1 LQMTD
6 LKHLA
11 TTCVW
16 LEWIF
21 LHVVVCRVERSGVGG
36 SLAALPMWHAP
47 PSLRLVRAACVG
59 GTKTFPVG
67 MYLYWNGGRRS
78 STLHVPLAVS
88 EGSCTPDPSLYL
100 GLDTEPSLMSP
111 PTKGQSS
118 CLVHTLS
125 LPVRSVLV
133 LNFRSY
139 MLRTV
144 LRRVHGDCCSV
155 EDRTWQS
162 RQSMQKQNPLDVD
175 TSASLS

>member
-1 LQMTD
+1 M
-6 LKHLA
+6 
-11 TTCVW
+11 
-16 LEWIF
+16 
-21 LHVVVCRVERSGVGG
+21 
-36 SLAALPMWHAP
+36 
-47 PSLRLVRAACVG
+47 G

-162 RQSMQKQNPLDVD
+162 RQSTQKQNPLDVD